1 MTATD
6 ERCVTRAPAVVL
18 GAACLVASPAAR
30 AEPDD
35 LVARPLTLDA
45 GELELRL
52 TASINSDQVAIA
64 RPVSLAP
71 DAWFGVSPRWTV
83 GLIHS
88 DQSLDQIATTGSFC
102 IRDSQLGTC
111 AHRYQGSGIDVRFA
125 AVEGALDGELA
136 IAPRLRAVI
145 RDIDPF
151 KPAVALGASM
161 RWTRGR
167 FAIASDPYLRLPL
180 ANHALGNS
188 AAIALPLW
196 FAVQPA
202 VGWMIAVRTGFASD
216 LVVVSDGGHV
226 PVALDVSAR
235 VTEDID
241 GGLEV
246 GWGSLIGPQEE
257 ARTVT
262 VMVMVGWHY
271 RPRRARVITSG
282 RGA

>member
-6 ERCVTRAPAVVL
+6 ERHVNRSPAVALGVACVL
-18 GAACLVASPAAR
+18 ASHPAR

-45 GELELRL
+45 GALDVQL
-52 TASINSDQVAIA
+52 TASINSDQVAIG

-83 GLIHS
+83 GIIHS
-88 DQSLDQIATTGSFC
+88 DPSLDQIATTGSLC
-102 IRDSQLGTC
+102 VRQSQLGAC
-111 AHRYQGSGIDVRFA
+111 EHLYQGSGIDVRY
-125 AVEGALDGELA
+125 GALDGELA
-136 IAPRLRAVI
+136 IAPRLRAVV
-145 RDIDPF
+145 RDIAPF
-151 KPAVALGASM
+151 KPAVTLGAAM
-161 RWTRGR
+161 RWTHGR

-180 ANHALGNS
+180 ANHDRGNR

-196 FAVQPA
+196 FAAQPA
-202 VGWMIAVRTGFASD
+202 VGWMIAFRTGFASD
-216 LVVVSDGGHV
+216 LVVLRDGGHV
-226 PVALDVSAR
+226 PVAFDAAVR

-241 GGLEV
+241 GGVEV
-246 GWGSLIGPQEE
+246 GWGSLLGPQQE

-271 RPRRARVITSG
+271 RPSRARVITSG

>member
-1 MTATD
+1 VTATD
-6 ERCVTRAPAVVL
+6 ERCVTRAPAVAL
-18 GAACLVASPAAR
+18 GVACLLAAPAAR

-71 DAWFGVSPRWTV
+71 DAWFGVAPRWTV

-88 DQSLDQIATTGSFC
+88 DQSLDQIATSGSFC
-102 IRDSQLGTC
+102 VRDSQLGTC
-111 AHRYQGSGIDVRFA
+111 EHRYQGSGIDVRFA
-125 AVEGALDGELA
+125 ALDGELA

-151 KPAVALGASM
+151 KPAVTLGAAM
-161 RWTRGR
+161 RWARGR

-180 ANHALGNS
+180 ANHELGNG
-188 AAIALPLW
+188 AAIVLPVW
-196 FAVQPA
+196 FAVQPEL
-202 VGWMIAVRTGFASD
+202 GWMIALRTGFASD
-216 LVVVSDGGHV
+216 LVVLRDGGHV
-226 PVALDVSAR
+226 PVAFDVSAR

-246 GWGSLIGPQEE
+246 GWGSLIGPQQE